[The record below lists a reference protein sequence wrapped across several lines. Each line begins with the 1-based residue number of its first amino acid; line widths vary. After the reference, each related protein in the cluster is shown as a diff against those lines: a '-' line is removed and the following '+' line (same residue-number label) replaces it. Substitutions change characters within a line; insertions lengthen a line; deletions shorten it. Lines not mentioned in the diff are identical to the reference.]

1 MTAISQVPQL
11 NQLLNQE
18 VTRNNLARSENAQV
32 IHLIT
37 HGKFSSDPE
46 ETYLLAYG
54 QEPGIGDL
62 IKAREINQVLRL
74 DGSNPER
81 QLNLLFLAAC
91 HTASGDN
98 RAVLGLAGLTVQAR
112 AAAAIA
118 SLWKVD
124 DKHVGKLAEVF
135 YEELMKPE
143 VTKAEALHQAQQQM
157 VRDREHQNPQA
168 WAPFVV
174 VGNWR

>member
-1 MTAISQVPQL
+1 
-11 NQLLNQE
+11 
-18 VTRNNLARSENAQV
+18 
-32 IHLIT
+32 
-37 HGKFSSDPE
+37 
-46 ETYLLAYG
+46 LAYG

-124 DKHVGKLAEVF
+124 DKHVGKLAEIF
-135 YEELMKPE
+135 YQELMKPE

-157 VRDREHQNPQA
+157 VRDRQHQNPSA